1 MKILKSLL
9 MILLLLSLLSANVC
23 AEHLPE
29 ENLIG
34 KEMIVEKDSNI
45 VKDNIEAD
53 KNPEFVPKYDKINMT
68 KAIFFKRFTRPAII
82 LLFSGLAV
90 FTVVTV
96 FEYRKEKSKR
106 TS

>member
-1 MKILKSLL
+1 MKILKFFL
-9 MILLLLSLLSANVC
+9 MMFLLLSMLSAYVC

-45 VKDNIEAD
+45 VKDNIDAD
-53 KNPEFVPKYDKINMT
+53 KNPEFVPKYDKINVT
-68 KAIFFKRFTRPAII
+68 KAVFFKKFTRPAII

-96 FEYRKEKSKR
+96 FEHRKEKIKH
-106 TS
+106 TA